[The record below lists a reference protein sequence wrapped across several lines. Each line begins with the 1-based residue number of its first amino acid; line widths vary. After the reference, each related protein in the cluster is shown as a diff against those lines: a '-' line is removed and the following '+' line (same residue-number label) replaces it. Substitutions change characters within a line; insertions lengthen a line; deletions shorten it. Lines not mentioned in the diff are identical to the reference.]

1 LNIELHVCHSIS
13 LIKTL
18 HHSSIIIGVGVLYEL
33 GENHSTKIILGDW
46 RPRPLLPFMYIS
58 DSLTDERPENKPDQ
72 RKSTRSSGRK
82 VESSDTSSS
91 SDDDDLAFYQP
102 QRSGTRNK
110 PIPNTSRINRANDFV
125 ESSGSQG
132 TNWFDSRGSLPNTTQ
147 FEPLSTVVS
156 DLESLFQTESINNT
170 DSSAVQ
176 DENGDVSVPCLDF
189 VPRRSTRRRNIPDRY
204 GDWVMNSQQVY
215 YV

>member
-1 LNIELHVCHSIS
+1 
-13 LIKTL
+13 
-18 HHSSIIIGVGVLYEL
+18 
-33 GENHSTKIILGDW
+33 
-46 RPRPLLPFMYIS
+46 MYIS
-58 DSLTDERPENKPDQ
+58 DSLTDERAENKPDQ

-91 SDDDDLAFYQP
+91 SDDDDLAYYQP

-110 PIPNTSRINRANDFV
+110 PVPNTSRINRVNDFV

-132 TNWFDSRGSLPNTTQ
+132 TTWFDSRGSLLNTTQ
-147 FEPLSTVVS
+147 FESVSTFVS
-156 DLESLFQTESINNT
+156 NPESPFPTESINNT
-170 DSSAVQ
+170 DSSAVP
-176 DENGDVSVPCLDF
+176 DENGDVSVPCSDF
-189 VPRRSTRRRNIPDRY
+189 VPRRSTRCKNIPDRY